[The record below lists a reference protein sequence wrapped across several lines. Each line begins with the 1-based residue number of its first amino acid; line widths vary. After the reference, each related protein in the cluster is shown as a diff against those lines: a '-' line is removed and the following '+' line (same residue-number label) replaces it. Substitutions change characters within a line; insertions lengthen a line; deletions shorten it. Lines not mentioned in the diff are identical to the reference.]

1 MRTCSLCF
9 VLFNFFFCSLWSQQ
23 DDGISSLT
31 NMFKPKSDSIS
42 KSKLPD
48 IKKYLILNAINDS
61 TYLDTTLSIKKHYKF
76 NYIRKDDF
84 ELLKFSNIGQTYNSL
99 THDYDGNSF
108 LPKFSFSSKKYAY
121 LESDDVNY
129 YHVPTPLTELLFKT
143 VMEQGQFTDVLFS
156 SNISEKLNFSIA
168 FKGLRSLGNYQ
179 NILAGS
185 KTFRF
190 TSNYNSI
197 NNKYNF
203 RMHIVN
209 QNYENK
215 ENGGLTDSSIINF
228 ESEDELFKERSKL
241 SVKFEDAVNN
251 FTSKRYYFEHQFSL
265 SKDNDSVSNNNLS
278 IGHKFEYETLSNS
291 FFQSSSSNYY
301 GELSPNLKDINDKT
315 EIRSTLNEFYTYL
328 NSNVF
333 GKIKVI
339 YTNYNYNYKSNSLSD
354 QSLGLNENENAIS
367 FKLNKNL
374 FGYKFKTKISKN
386 LFGDRL
392 GDVIDV
398 NISSVNNDKF
408 RNQIGL
414 NFIKKHPGL
423 YYELYK
429 SSYLDL
435 NWNNNIKKI
444 QTKNFYMSFDSKIS
458 GNFRLD
464 FRIINNYTYFSLVD
478 NNAGFNEGNQSLLPI
493 VNQLDS
499 TIKYLKIKWQKE
511 FKYGKFNFDNSLVF
525 QKVRQKKDFLNLP
538 EFLIR
543 NTVYY
548 SDTILK
554 GAMFFQTGLSV
565 KYFSKFYSNEYNPL
579 VSSFHIQNEKKIGG
593 FPLIDVFVN
602 AKIKQTRLFLKA
614 EHFNSSLTGNN
625 FYSSP
630 SYPYRDFSVRFGL
643 VWNFF
648 N

>member
-108 LPKFSFSSKKYAY
+108 LPKFSFSSKKHAY

-251 FTSKRYYFEHQFSL
+251 FSSKRYYFEHHFSL
-265 SKDNDSVSNNNLS
+265 SKNNDSVSNNNLS

-301 GELSPNLKDINDKT
+301 GELSPDLNDVNDKT

-354 QSLGLNENENAIS
+354 QSLVLNENENAIS

-392 GDVIDV
+392 GDIIDF
-398 NISSVNNDKF
+398 NISPVNNVKF

-414 NFIKKHPGL
+414 NFVNKHPGL

-444 QTKNFYMSFDSKIS
+444 QTKNFYMSFASKIS

-478 NNAGFNEGNQSLLPI
+478 NNVGFNEGNQSLLPI

>member
-108 LPKFSFSSKKYAY
+108 LPKFSFSSKKHAY

-251 FTSKRYYFEHQFSL
+251 FSSKRYYFEHHFSL
-265 SKDNDSVSNNNLS
+265 SKNNDSVSNNNLS

-301 GELSPNLKDINDKT
+301 GELSPDLNDVNDKT

-354 QSLGLNENENAIS
+354 QSLVLNENENAIS

-392 GDVIDV
+392 GDIIDF
-398 NISSVNNDKF
+398 NISPVNNVKF

-414 NFIKKHPGL
+414 NFVNKHPGL

-444 QTKNFYMSFDSKIS
+444 QTKNFYMSFASKIS

-478 NNAGFNEGNQSLLPI
+478 NNVGFNEGNQSLLPI

-565 KYFSKFYSNEYNPL
+565 KYFSKFYSNEYNPV

>member
-251 FTSKRYYFEHQFSL
+251 FSSKRYYFEHHFSL
-265 SKDNDSVSNNNLS
+265 SKNNDSVSNNNLS

-301 GELSPNLKDINDKT
+301 GELSPNLKDVNDKT

-392 GDVIDV
+392 GDVIDF
-398 NISSVNNDKF
+398 NISPVNNVKF

-414 NFIKKHPGL
+414 NFVNKHPGL

-444 QTKNFYMSFDSKIS
+444 QTKNFYMSFASKIS

>member
-108 LPKFSFSSKKYAY
+108 LPKFSFSSKKHAY

-251 FTSKRYYFEHQFSL
+251 FSSKRYYFEHHFSL
-265 SKDNDSVSNNNLS
+265 SKNNDSVSNNNLS

-301 GELSPNLKDINDKT
+301 GELSPDLNDVNDKT

-354 QSLGLNENENAIS
+354 QSLVLNENENAIS

-392 GDVIDV
+392 GDIIDF
-398 NISSVNNDKF
+398 NISPLNNVKF

-414 NFIKKHPGL
+414 NFVNKHPGL

-444 QTKNFYMSFDSKIS
+444 QTKNFYMSFASKIS

-478 NNAGFNEGNQSLLPI
+478 NNVGFNEGNQSLLPI

-565 KYFSKFYSNEYNPL
+565 KYFSKFYSNEYNPV

>member
-209 QNYENK
+209 QSYENK

-265 SKDNDSVSNNNLS
+265 LKDNDSVSNNNLS
-278 IGHKFEYETLSNS
+278 FGHKFEYETLSNS

-301 GELSPNLKDINDKT
+301 GELSPDLNDVNDKT

-354 QSLGLNENENAIS
+354 QSLVLNENENAIS

-386 LFGDRL
+386 IFGDRL
-392 GDVIDV
+392 GDVIDF

-414 NFIKKHPGL
+414 NFVNKHPGL

-478 NNAGFNEGNQSLLPI
+478 NNVGVKEGNQSLLPI

>member
-9 VLFNFFFCSLWSQQ
+9 VLFNFFFCSLWSQE

-108 LPKFSFSSKKYAY
+108 LPKFSFYSKKYAY

-209 QNYENK
+209 QSYENK

-251 FTSKRYYFEHQFSL
+251 FSSKRYYFEHHFSL
-265 SKDNDSVSNNNLS
+265 SKNNDSVSNNNLS

-301 GELSPNLKDINDKT
+301 GELSPDLKDVNDKT

-354 QSLGLNENENAIS
+354 QSLVLNENENAIS

-392 GDVIDV
+392 GDIIDF
-398 NISSVNNDKF
+398 NISPVNNVKF

-414 NFIKKHPGL
+414 NFVNKHPGL

-444 QTKNFYMSFDSKIS
+444 QTKNFYMSFASKIS

>member
-265 SKDNDSVSNNNLS
+265 LKDNDSVSNNNLS

-301 GELSPNLKDINDKT
+301 GELSPDLNDVNDKT

-354 QSLGLNENENAIS
+354 QSLVLNENENAIS

-392 GDVIDV
+392 GDVIDF
-398 NISSVNNDKF
+398 NISSVNNVKF

-414 NFIKKHPGL
+414 NFVNKHPGL

-444 QTKNFYMSFDSKIS
+444 QTKSFYMSFASKIS

-511 FKYGKFNFDNSLVF
+511 FKYGKFNFDNSLVY

-643 VWNFF
+643 IWNFF

>member
-209 QNYENK
+209 QSYENK

-251 FTSKRYYFEHQFSL
+251 FSSKRYYFEHHFSL
-265 SKDNDSVSNNNLS
+265 SKNNDSVSNNNLS

-354 QSLGLNENENAIS
+354 QSLGLNENENVIS

-386 LFGDRL
+386 IFGDRL
-392 GDVIDV
+392 GDVIDF

-414 NFIKKHPGL
+414 NFVNKHPGL

-435 NWNNNIKKI
+435 NWNNNIKQI
-444 QTKNFYMSFDSKIS
+444 QIKNFYMSFDSKIS

-643 VWNFF
+643 IWNFF

>member
-209 QNYENK
+209 QSYENK

-265 SKDNDSVSNNNLS
+265 LKDNDSVSNNNLS
-278 IGHKFEYETLSNS
+278 FGHKFEYETLSNS

-301 GELSPNLKDINDKT
+301 GELSPNLKDVNDKT

-354 QSLGLNENENAIS
+354 QSLGLNENENVIS

-386 LFGDRL
+386 IFGDRL
-392 GDVIDV
+392 GDVIDF

-414 NFIKKHPGL
+414 NFVNKHPGL

-444 QTKNFYMSFDSKIS
+444 QTKNFYMSFASKIS

-464 FRIINNYTYFSLVD
+464 FRIINNYTYFSLVE
-478 NNAGFNEGNQSLLPI
+478 NNAGVNEGNQSLLPI

-614 EHFNSSLTGNN
+614 EHFNSGLTGNN

>member
-251 FTSKRYYFEHQFSL
+251 FSSKRYYFEHHFSL
-265 SKDNDSVSNNNLS
+265 SKNNDSVSNNNLS

-301 GELSPNLKDINDKT
+301 GELSPDLKDVNDKT

-354 QSLGLNENENAIS
+354 QSLVLNENENAIS

-392 GDVIDV
+392 GDVIDF
-398 NISSVNNDKF
+398 NISPVNNVKF

-414 NFIKKHPGL
+414 NFVNKHPGL

-444 QTKNFYMSFDSKIS
+444 QTKNFYMSFASKIS

>member
-209 QNYENK
+209 QSYENK

-265 SKDNDSVSNNNLS
+265 LKDNDSVSNNNLS

-301 GELSPNLKDINDKT
+301 GELSPNLKGINDKT

-339 YTNYNYNYKSNSLSD
+339 YTNYNYNYKSNPLSD
-354 QSLGLNENENAIS
+354 QSLVLNENENAIS

-414 NFIKKHPGL
+414 NFVNKHPGL

-478 NNAGFNEGNQSLLPI
+478 NNVGVNEGNQSLLPI

>member
-251 FTSKRYYFEHQFSL
+251 FSSKRYYFEHHFSL
-265 SKDNDSVSNNNLS
+265 SKNNDSVSNNNLS

-301 GELSPNLKDINDKT
+301 GELSPDLNDVNDKT

>member
-9 VLFNFFFCSLWSQQ
+9 VLFNFFFCSLWSQE

-108 LPKFSFSSKKYAY
+108 LPKFSFYSKKYAY

-251 FTSKRYYFEHQFSL
+251 FSSKRYYFEHHFSL
-265 SKDNDSVSNNNLS
+265 SKNNDSVSNNNLS

-301 GELSPNLKDINDKT
+301 GELSPDLKDVNDKT

-354 QSLGLNENENAIS
+354 QSLVLNENENAIS

-392 GDVIDV
+392 GDLIDF
-398 NISSVNNDKF
+398 NISPK
-408 RNQIGL
+408 
-414 NFIKKHPGL
+414 
-423 YYELYK
+423 
-429 SSYLDL
+429 
-435 NWNNNIKKI
+435 
-444 QTKNFYMSFDSKIS
+444 
-458 GNFRLD
+458 
-464 FRIINNYTYFSLVD
+464 
-478 NNAGFNEGNQSLLPI
+478 
-493 VNQLDS
+493 
-499 TIKYLKIKWQKE
+499 
-511 FKYGKFNFDNSLVF
+511 
-525 QKVRQKKDFLNLP
+525 
-538 EFLIR
+538 
-543 NTVYY
+543 
-548 SDTILK
+548 
-554 GAMFFQTGLSV
+554 
-565 KYFSKFYSNEYNPL
+565 
-579 VSSFHIQNEKKIGG
+579 
-593 FPLIDVFVN
+593 
-602 AKIKQTRLFLKA
+602 
-614 EHFNSSLTGNN
+614 
-625 FYSSP
+625 
-630 SYPYRDFSVRFGL
+630 
-643 VWNFF
+643 
-648 N
+648 

>member
-108 LPKFSFSSKKYAY
+108 LPKFSFYSKKYAY

-251 FTSKRYYFEHQFSL
+251 FSSKRYYFEHHFSL
-265 SKDNDSVSNNNLS
+265 SKNNDSVSNNNLS

-301 GELSPNLKDINDKT
+301 GELSPDLKDVNDKT

-354 QSLGLNENENAIS
+354 QSLVLNENENAIS

-392 GDVIDV
+392 GDVIDF
-398 NISSVNNDKF
+398 NISPVNNVKF

-414 NFIKKHPGL
+414 NFVNKHPGL

-444 QTKNFYMSFDSKIS
+444 QTKNFYMSFASKIS

>member
-209 QNYENK
+209 QSYENK
-215 ENGGLTDSSIINF
+215 ENGGLTDSSISNF

-251 FTSKRYYFEHQFSL
+251 FSSKRYYFEHHFSL
-265 SKDNDSVSNNNLS
+265 SKNNDSVSNNNLS

-301 GELSPNLKDINDKT
+301 GELSPNLNDVNDKT

-354 QSLGLNENENAIS
+354 QSLGLNENENVIS

-386 LFGDRL
+386 IFGDRL
-392 GDVIDV
+392 GDVIDF

-414 NFIKKHPGL
+414 NFVNKHPGL

-444 QTKNFYMSFDSKIS
+444 QTKNFYMSFASKIS

-464 FRIINNYTYFSLVD
+464 FRIINNYTYFSLVE
-478 NNAGFNEGNQSLLPI
+478 NNAGVNEGNQSLLPI

>member
-108 LPKFSFSSKKYAY
+108 LPKFSFSSKKHAY

-251 FTSKRYYFEHQFSL
+251 FSSKRYYFEHHFSL
-265 SKDNDSVSNNNLS
+265 SKNNDSVSNNNLS

-301 GELSPNLKDINDKT
+301 GELSPDLNDVNDKT

-354 QSLGLNENENAIS
+354 QSLVLNENENAIS

-392 GDVIDV
+392 GDIIDF
-398 NISSVNNDKF
+398 NISPLNNVKF

-414 NFIKKHPGL
+414 NFVNKHPGL

-444 QTKNFYMSFDSKIS
+444 QTKNFYMSFASKIS

-565 KYFSKFYSNEYNPL
+565 KYFSKFYSNEYNPV